1 MSYPILYESTETAF
15 LSNGFGVLS
24 DATYCMVTE
33 ERNGGF
39 ELVMKYPVSGIH
51 FEALALRR
59 ILYAKPNTYSGM
71 QAFRIYE
78 ISKPLKGIVTV
89 RSEHISYDLNGIVVS
104 PFTAVGAEAALS
116 GLKANAVCDCPFTFW
131 TDIENAGAF
140 SVDMPSSIRQ
150 KLGGESGSVLTIA
163 YGEYEFD
170 NFAVKLHQHRGENR
184 GASIRYG
191 KNLTDLVQEENCAN
205 VYTGVYPFWKGVD
218 GEIVQL
224 PEKIIPV
231 PGNFDFTRIKIR
243 DYSLIFENKPTE
255 EQLREKATEYAE
267 TSGIGKPKVSL
278 DISFVQ
284 LEKSEEYAGK
294 AFLERVRLCDTV
306 NVEFPKLGVS
316 ATAKAV
322 TYVYNVLLDRA
333 EKIHL
338 GDAKTS
344 IIDTIISQE
353 QEIVKKP
360 NTPQIQTAVNSLTA
374 AILGAAGGAVRML
387 DTDGDGMLDTLYIAD
402 DPDPM
407 KAVRVWRFNYMGW
420 GASENGYD
428 GPFTMGASLE
438 DGLVAD
444 FITAG
449 TLKAID
455 LAACHM
461 KGGTLNINDNFIV
474 DELGNLTSY
483 GDARI
488 YGAKIYALANGEIGG
503 WTAMAVD
510 GFSIYNKYGE
520 ELVKIGYP
528 TEENDYPYITLK
540 SNQRESTSGLMKRF
554 DDGLWYGNDAP
565 KNDFGIFTAK
575 PSYQGI
581 FVSFSEGKT
590 YVVSGENMKNIY
602 TGEAIARFG

>member
-1 MSYPILYESTETAF
+1 MSYPILFESTEREF

-33 ERNGGF
+33 ERNGEF

-51 FEALALRR
+51 FEDLALRR
-59 ILYAKPNTYSGM
+59 ILYAKPNVYSGM

-78 ISKPLKGIVTV
+78 ISKPIKGIVTV
-89 RSEHISYDLNGIVVS
+89 RAEHISYDLNGIVVS
-104 PFTAVGAEAALS
+104 PFTALGAEAALS

-131 TDIENAGAF
+131 TDIENEGAF
-140 SVDMPSSIRQ
+140 SVDAPSSIRQ

-170 NFAVKLHQHRGENR
+170 NFAVKLHQHRGANR
-184 GASIRYG
+184 GMSIRYG

-243 DYSLIFENKPTE
+243 DYSLIFENKPTVE
-255 EQLREKATEYAE
+255 ELREKATEYAE
-267 TSGIGKPKVSL
+267 TSGIGKPRVSL
-278 DISFVQ
+278 DVSFVQ
-284 LEKSEEYAGK
+284 LEKSEEYADT
-294 AFLERVRLCDTV
+294 AFLEEVRLCDTV
-306 NVEFPKLGVS
+306 NVEFPKFGVS

-338 GDAKTS
+338 GDTKAS

-360 NTPQIQTAVNSLTA
+360 NTSQIQTAVNSLTA
-374 AILGAAGGAVRML
+374 SILGASGGSVRML
-387 DTDGDGMLDTLYIAD
+387 DADGDGMPDTLYIAD
-402 DPDPM
+402 NPDPM
-407 KAVRVWRFNYMGW
+407 KAVKVWRFNYEGW

-438 DGLVAD
+438 DGFIAD

-455 LAACHM
+455 LSACNM

-474 DELGNLTSY
+474 DELGNMTSY
-483 GDARI
+483 GNARI
-488 YGAKIYALANGEIGG
+488 YGGRLYALDNGEIGG
-503 WTAMAVD
+503 YTAMTVD
-510 GFSIYNKYGE
+510 GFAIYNRNGT

-528 TEENDYPYITLK
+528 TNENDFPYIKLS
-540 SNQRESTSGLMKRF
+540 SNEEGSTSGLMKRF
-554 DDGLWYGNDAP
+554 DDGIWYGNDAP
-565 KNDFGIFTAK
+565 ADDYGEFEPKEG
-575 PSYQGI
+575 YQGI
-581 FVSFSEGKT
+581 FVSFVDGRT
-590 YVVSGENMKNIY
+590 YVVSGIFKQNIY
-602 TGEAIARFG
+602 TGEAIAKFG